1 MAFTTVTA
9 LGLRVSDRA
18 KAVASARRWTATE
31 DACLCEL
38 YDAGQSR
45 VAIGAALGR
54 SADAV
59 DARRRFLAHPRRTP
73 LPRPWT
79 GPEDAF
85 LRAASRARVPI
96 SEICRRLDR
105 SGAAI
110 RKRREELSLTHPR
123 GRRFT
128 SGEQNKL
135 RLAVLNGRSIAEV
148 AAEMGRSEDAVRLYA
163 RERGILT
170 VARRRRWSVEEDA
183 RLREGYNS
191 GFAAERIRTELL
203 PKRSAGA
210 IVARARLLGLA
221 TFARRWTDDE
231 ERQLAALVA
240 AQFPLD
246 AVARSLVRSQESIL
260 CRCRRLRLPT
270 PAPNPIK
277 ARRVRWTPREDDRLR
292 CARYDTLGL
301 ARLLGRSEQTVRR
314 RRNELGLSRA
324 PRSAHHLLPANG
336 DLTPG
341 QRRQIM
347 RELPLTARHALAAAA
362 RIEVPL
368 AELQAVARRHN
379 HTTTTSMSAE
389 SG

>member
-1 MAFTTVTA
+1 M
-9 LGLRVSDRA
+9 GYGSRIERE
-18 KAVASARRWTATE
+18 AVASARRWSAAE

-85 LRAASRARVPI
+85 LRAASRARVPS
-96 SEICRRLDR
+96 SEICRRLGR

-110 RKRREELSLTHPR
+110 RKRREELSLTRPR

-135 RLAVLNGRSIAEV
+135 RSAVLNGRSIAEV

-163 RERGILT
+163 RERGILI
-170 VARRRRWSVEEDA
+170 VARRRRWSVEDDA
-183 RLREGYNS
+183 RLRAGYNS

-203 PKRSAGA
+203 PERSTGA

-260 CRCRRLRLPT
+260 CRCRRLRLST
-270 PAPNPIK
+270 PAPNPAK
-277 ARRVRWTPREDDRLR
+277 AQVRWTPREDDLLR
-292 CARYDTLGL
+292 SARYDTLGL
-301 ARLLGRSEQTVRR
+301 ARRLGRSEQAVRR
-314 RRNELGLSRA
+314 RRNELGLSHA

-336 DLTPG
+336 ELTPG

-379 HTTTTSMSAE
+379 HTIDHLDVSRKRVIRE
-389 SG
+389 S